1 MSTDTLVRDI
11 DLDWVKVV
19 KLIVSILFAAA
30 VIFLQM
36 PQLITGIIINMILIL
51 VADRLGTNKAMLL
64 GMITPIIAAF
74 SGVLPI
80 TLMAMIPFIAVSNAV
95 FVSSYNIL
103 AGRGRMPAV
112 IFAAALKFCL
122 LYAAVNLLLLRPL
135 TVFDGKIY
143 SVGVSQAVAFMMGWP
158 QAVTALI
165 GGTLAVLIL
174 DHLYKFG
181 DK

>member
-1 MSTDTLVRDI
+1 M
-11 DLDWVKVV
+11 DLDWMKIT
-19 KLIVSILFAAA
+19 KLIVAILLTAA

-74 SGVLPI
+74 SSVLPI
-80 TLMAMIPFIAVSNAV
+80 TLMAMIPFIAVANAV

-103 AGRGRMPAV
+103 AVRGRMPAV
-112 IFAAALKFCL
+112 VVAAVLKFCL
-122 LYAAVNLLLLRPL
+122 LYASVNLLLMRPL

-174 DHLYKFG
+174 DRLYKFG

>member
-1 MSTDTLVRDI
+1 MSTDILVRDI
-11 DLDWVKVV
+11 DLDWVKIA
-19 KLIVSILFAAA
+19 KLILSMLFAAV

-36 PQLITGIIINMILIL
+36 PQMITGVIINMILIL
-51 VADRLGTNKAMLL
+51 AADRLGTNKAMLL

-80 TLMAMIPFIAVSNAV
+80 TLMAMIPFIAVANAV

-103 AGRGRMPAV
+103 AGKNRMLAV
-112 IFAAALKFCL
+112 AAAAVLKFCF

-158 QAVTALI
+158 QLVTALI
-165 GGTLAVLIL
+165 GGTLAVGIL
-174 DHLYKFG
+174 TSMNKFS
-181 DK
+181 KK